1 MAAIRS
7 RFSMIDVVKTQLELK
22 KGGKSKPITL
32 TNEVK
37 IITSSDETFELWKE
51 VISCAA
57 RGDLID
63 VDSKDL
69 SKFKDKK
76 DFEPE
81 KDGVLNREFFKFLGN
96 LSEADHAKMCRHMLC
111 KSGPSRKHKHPKV
124 VQKQPT
130 SVVEDCY
137 SVKDWVERRK
147 RKATARFQ
155 LHLIR
160 PDLGLFVD
168 NDKHF
173 VEAAWKKFKQDFHVS
188 KASKR
193 VLLDWG
199 LPDLYYQNQR
209 ATMHRNTPCE
219 DLSPYAKQFFTVF
232 LQKRLQFLPPTG
244 AMYYR
249 AFKDNPITF
258 GTWPSDIWHT
268 QGRNA
273 NFGIIDFRFVPGV
286 TGKARSSVQKP
297 FFEEFMN
304 LISSKGQPVLTEL
317 PSWLFICGDVVAL
330 EQLEAF
336 AKKAPLVGT
345 FDLFPS
351 EYVPAPNER
360 LGGYSAKSKLA
371 MENVRLLFLI
381 KKDQPII
388 PRTRKLY
395 KAPEHVVYERAR
407 MYKEMEYAMYPLELR
422 MEFYVKMLDL
432 FCKPGESIVQIF
444 AGTKLLTASVVSLL
458 PV

>member
-69 SKFKDKK
+69 SMFKDKK

-111 KSGPSRKHKHPKV
+111 KSGPSRKHKHLKV

-188 KASKR
+188 KA
-193 VLLDWG
+193 
-199 LPDLYYQNQR
+199 
-209 ATMHRNTPCE
+209 
-219 DLSPYAKQFFTVF
+219 LS
-232 LQKRLQFLPPTG
+232 
-244 AMYYR
+244 
-249 AFKDNPITF
+249 
-258 GTWPSDIWHT
+258 W
-268 QGRNA
+268 
-273 NFGIIDFRFVPGV
+273 
-286 TGKARSSVQKP
+286 
-297 FFEEFMN
+297 
-304 LISSKGQPVLTEL
+304 
-317 PSWLFICGDVVAL
+317 
-330 EQLEAF
+330 
-336 AKKAPLVGT
+336 
-345 FDLFPS
+345 
-351 EYVPAPNER
+351 
-360 LGGYSAKSKLA
+360 
-371 MENVRLLFLI
+371 
-381 KKDQPII
+381 
-388 PRTRKLY
+388 
-395 KAPEHVVYERAR
+395 
-407 MYKEMEYAMYPLELR
+407 
-422 MEFYVKMLDL
+422 
-432 FCKPGESIVQIF
+432 
-444 AGTKLLTASVVSLL
+444 
-458 PV
+458 